1 MCLLLT
7 LSPYVNP
14 TAQLEAK
21 QAEVRRSVKAELEVR
36 GAQEGH
42 LGFDSAAGGGL
53 GGLGAGGLALGLGS
67 GDYADED
74 RGPGGRPKR
83 RR

>member
-1 MCLLLT
+1 M
-7 LSPYVNP
+7 
-14 TAQLEAK
+14 QLEAK

-42 LGFDSAAGGGL
+42 LGFDSAGGGLGGL
-53 GGLGAGGLALGLGS
+53 GGLGAGGLVLGLGS